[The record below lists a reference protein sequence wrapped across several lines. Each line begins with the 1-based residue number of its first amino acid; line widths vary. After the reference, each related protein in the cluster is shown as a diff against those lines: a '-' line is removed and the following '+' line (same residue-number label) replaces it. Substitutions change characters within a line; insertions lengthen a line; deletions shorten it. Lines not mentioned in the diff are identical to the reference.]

1 MALENARKFLEQ
13 VLKDKALRA
22 CTAEKEP
29 AEVVAIAKE
38 LGFDVTAEELE
49 EAVKAMRK
57 AAGEA
62 AKELSIDELGKV
74 AGGIFWTGED
84 APDGHEMGCFMT
96 YHHHQWSVDNNIW
109 CKSTFYCTGSYT
121 SDDPD
126 WSGDN

>member
-1 MALENARKFLEQ
+1 MIENTKQFLEQ

-62 AKELSIDELGKV
+62 AKELSINELGKV

>member
-1 MALENARKFLEQ
+1 VLENTKQFLEQ
-13 VLKDKALRA
+13 AMNDEALRGRVM
-22 CTAEKEP
+22 EKGP
-29 AEVVAIAKE
+29 AEMVAIAKE

>member
-1 MALENARKFLEQ
+1 MLENTKQFLEQ
-13 VLKDKALRA
+13 AMNDEALRGRVM
-22 CTAEKEP
+22 EKGP
-29 AEVVAIAKE
+29 AEMVAIAKE

-57 AAGEA
+57 TAGEA
-62 AKELSIDELGKV
+62 AKELSIDEMGKV

-84 APDGHEMGCFMT
+84 APDGYEMGCFMT
-96 YHHHQWSVDNNIW
+96 YHHRQWCADNNIW

>member
-1 MALENARKFLEQ
+1 MAFENAKKFLEQ
-13 VLKDKALRA
+13 AMKDKALRA
-22 CTAEKEP
+22 RTAEKEP

-62 AKELSIDELGKV
+62 TKELSIDELGKV

-84 APDGHEMGCFMT
+84 APDGYEMGCFMT
-96 YHHHQWSVDNNIW
+96 YHHRQWCADNNIW

>member
-13 VLKDKALRA
+13 VMKDKALRA

-57 AAGEA
+57 TAGEA

-74 AGGIFWTGED
+74 AGGIFGTGED

>member
-13 VLKDKALRA
+13 VMKDKALRA

-62 AKELSIDELGKV
+62 TKELSIDELGKV